1 MALFKNLFHK
11 KPKRDEAALTR
22 VRAWIMAEMGEPAPT
37 LTISEIECG
46 DPACPGLE
54 TIVLIMQEGEAT
66 QALRIRKPILSI
78 SVEDIRAEM
87 RTYKNNLF

>member
-11 KPKRDEAALTR
+11 KSKRDEAALTR
-22 VRAWIMAEMGEPAPT
+22 VRAWLIAEMGEPAPT

-54 TIVLIMQEGEAT
+54 TIVLVMREGEAT
-66 QALRIRKPILSI
+66 QALRIRIPIQSI
-78 SVEDIRAEM
+78 TLEDVQSSLASF
-87 RTYKNNLF
+87 KNQN